1 MEKAVHFC
9 FGNYG
14 GQTIQRGTWKALI
27 DFLNRLHADHLVLEL
42 AHRPPSDLDALKA
55 LDPRLGIGVG
65 VVDIKANHIETVSV
79 LQKTDGTN
87 EWQTKGIETTPEGDF
102 IALWGGGTGKATGP
116 TTQQWEGQI
125 QFMTQSRRL
134 SWLNGTKAWVE
145 GEGDAAKG
153 EFHGKWYRLT

>member
-1 MEKAVHFC
+1 MQTS
-9 FGNYG
+9 
-14 GQTIQRGTWKALI
+14 GQKKKGELLAEAKGKFVSTTVREISPSGI
-27 DFLNRLHADHLVLEL
+27 RLEINDEGQITG
-42 AHRPPSDLDALKA
+42 KY
-55 LDPRLGIGVG
+55 
-65 VVDIKANHIETVSV
+65 KANHIETVSV